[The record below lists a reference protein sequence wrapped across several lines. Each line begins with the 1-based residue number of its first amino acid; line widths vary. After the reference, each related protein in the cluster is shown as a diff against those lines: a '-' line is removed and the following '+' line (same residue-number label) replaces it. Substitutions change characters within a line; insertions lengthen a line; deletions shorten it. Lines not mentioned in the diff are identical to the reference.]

1 MEEARSRV
9 ELAIIS
15 DHQAHAATCVASE
28 GNRQNDV
35 AQAILAGG
43 GSATVAAVIRHVS
56 GVACYARR
64 QLGLLEC
71 ILRGTIPRLAFEVQ
85 SKMDWKIFDSEG
97 HYVADIQASKIYDR
111 SGKRTYDL
119 RG

>member
-9 ELAIIS
+9 ELAIIQS

-64 QLGLLEC
+64 QPGLLEC
-71 ILRGTIPRLAFEVQ
+71 ILRG
-85 SKMDWKIFDSEG
+85 SD
-97 HYVADIQASKIYDR
+97 
-111 SGKRTYDL
+111 
-119 RG
+119 

>member
-9 ELAIIS
+9 EMAIIQS
-15 DHQAHAATCVASE
+15 DHQAHASTCVASE

-43 GSATVAAVIRHVS
+43 GSVTIAAAVQTCF

-64 QLGLLEC
+64 QPGLLEC
-71 ILRGTIPRLAFEVQ
+71 ILRG
-85 SKMDWKIFDSEG
+85 SD
-97 HYVADIQASKIYDR
+97 
-111 SGKRTYDL
+111 
-119 RG
+119 